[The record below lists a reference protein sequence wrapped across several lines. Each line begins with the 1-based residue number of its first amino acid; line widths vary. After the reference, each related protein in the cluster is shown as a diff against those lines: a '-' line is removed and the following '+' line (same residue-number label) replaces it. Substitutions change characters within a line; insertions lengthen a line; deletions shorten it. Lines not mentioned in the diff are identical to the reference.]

1 MALTPFEQEFKSQ
14 RELLGPGK
22 TFTFKGKEYTTDY
35 AKPKTESNRGGARM
49 KSGKDIM
56 DTLPKVGKVKTGEIA
71 PISTKTMY
79 ADRPDRAEVS
89 GGSGDYM
96 SKVLPKQKIGFK
108 AEDMGMNQYKKPELD
123 DFIPTKKAI
132 PGRFDKPMSKL
143 PGRFPGKEEADAIKK
158 SNKDTESKSAGLS
171 AGVGASTKSSGLSVG
186 LGAEPKEDVQ
196 TREQRLRDSLKSMA
210 NSPLTPKAGDR
221 PLDEPADP
229 KSQAYRKGG
238 KVDFSK
244 IIRNKKTGV
253 LSMKKAEGGLVTA
266 KRSSKRGCGI
276 AVKGF
281 GRAGGR

>member
-56 DTLPKVGKVKTGEIA
+56 DTLPKVGKV
-71 PISTKTMY
+71 
-79 ADRPDRAEVS
+79 DRSELE
-89 GGSGDYM
+89 DYDIT
-96 SKVLPKQKIGFK
+96 PKQTKGFK

-132 PGRFDKPMSKL
+132 PGSFDNPMSDL
-143 PGRFPGKEEADAIKK
+143 PGRFP
-158 SNKDTESKSAGLS
+158 
-171 AGVGASTKSSGLSVG
+171 
-186 LGAEPKEDVQ
+186 
-196 TREQRLRDSLKSMA
+196 TRDQRMEMK
-210 NSPLTPKAGDR
+210 
-221 PLDEPADP
+221 
-229 KSQAYRKGG
+229 KGG
-238 KVDFSK
+238 KVDFSQ

-253 LSMKKAEGGLVTA
+253 LSMKKAEGGMVKA
-266 KRSSKRGCGI
+266 KRTSNRGAGI

>member
-71 PISTKTMY
+71 PISKTMY
-79 ADRPDRAEVS
+79 ADQYKEDKS
-89 GGSGDYM
+89 QT
-96 SKVLPKQKIGFK
+96 KGFK

-266 KRSSKRGCGI
+266 KRSSKRGCGV
-276 AVKGF
+276 ATKGF

>member
-49 KSGKDIM
+49 KSGKDVM
-56 DTLPKVGKVKTGEIA
+56 DTLPKVGKVETRELA
-71 PISTKTMY
+71 PKKSPADKVQYDPTSSSYY
-79 ADRPDRAEVS
+79 ADVGNSKLVKVS
-89 GGSGDYM
+89 
-96 SKVLPKQKIGFK
+96 VPKDKGQTKGFK

-132 PGRFDKPMSKL
+132 PGSFDKPMSDL
-143 PGRFPGKEEADAIKK
+143 PGRFPTKKQTAI
-158 SNKDTESKSAGLS
+158 
-171 AGVGASTKSSGLSVG
+171 
-186 LGAEPKEDVQ
+186 
-196 TREQRLRDSLKSMA
+196 
-210 NSPLTPKAGDR
+210 
-221 PLDEPADP
+221 EPAD
-229 KSQAYRKGG
+229 KSDTRTIPQKISEFFYPEGGYKLDDMKFKGE
-238 KVDFSK
+238 KPVSK
-244 IIRNKKTGV
+244 AK
-253 LSMKKAEGGLVTA
+253 GGLVTA